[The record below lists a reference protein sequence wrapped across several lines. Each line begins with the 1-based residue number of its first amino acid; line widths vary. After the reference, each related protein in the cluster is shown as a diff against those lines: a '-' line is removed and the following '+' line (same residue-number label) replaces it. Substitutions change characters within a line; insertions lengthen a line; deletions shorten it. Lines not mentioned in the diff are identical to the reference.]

1 MTVRGVLA
9 GDVKLTLQVLLSDL
23 QIAQSHANVFV
34 PQQLHEG
41 GETDAQAEHF
51 TGEGVSELV
60 RAHWMGAAG
69 SFRGV
74 G

>member
-1 MTVRGVLA
+1 
-9 GDVKLTLQVLLSDL
+9 L

-34 PQQLHEG
+34 PQQLQEG

-60 RAHWMGAAG
+60 RAHRMGAAG